1 MKAKKFVKQLK
12 NGTYNEFALAE
23 NGEKLWTLF
32 PKFSMKDIPILLSLA
47 DDTTII
53 NPFKHLI
60 TLSNELSAIRLQKD
74 YLIQCQKNNAL
85 ISELSKE
92 IKALVIVQKELK
104 EDRER
109 FIKKDKFLSSPIEK
123 IDLELELLKNQKS
136 MIVENMD
143 FDLGLKF

>member
-1 MKAKKFVKQLK
+1 MIDNV
-12 NGTYNEFALAE
+12 
-23 NGEKLWTLF
+23 
-32 PKFSMKDIPILLSLA
+32 
-47 DDTTII
+47 

-60 TLSNELSAIRLQKD
+60 TLSKELSTIRLQKD
-74 YLIQCQKNNAL
+74 YLIQCQKNNSL

-92 IKALVIVQKELK
+92 LKALVIVQKELK

>member
-1 MKAKKFVKQLK
+1 MIDNV
-12 NGTYNEFALAE
+12 
-23 NGEKLWTLF
+23 
-32 PKFSMKDIPILLSLA
+32 
-47 DDTTII
+47 

-60 TLSNELSAIRLQKD
+60 TISNELSAIRLQKD
-74 YLIQCQKNNAL
+74 YLLQCEKNNAL

-92 IKALVIVQKELK
+92 LKALIIVQNELRN
-104 EDRER
+104 DRER

>member
-1 MKAKKFVKQLK
+1 MIDNV
-12 NGTYNEFALAE
+12 
-23 NGEKLWTLF
+23 
-32 PKFSMKDIPILLSLA
+32 
-47 DDTTII
+47 
-53 NPFKHLI
+53 NPFKYLI
-60 TLSNELSAIRLQKD
+60 TLSKELSAIRLQKD

-136 MIVENMD
+136 IIIENMD
-143 FDLGLKF
+143 LLDFKLGF

>member
-1 MKAKKFVKQLK
+1 MID
-12 NGTYNEFALAE
+12 N
-23 NGEKLWTLF
+23 
-32 PKFSMKDIPILLSLA
+32 
-47 DDTTII
+47 I

-74 YLIQCQKNNAL
+74 YLLQCEKNNAL
-85 ISELSKE
+85 IDELSKE
-92 IKALVIVQKELK
+92 IKALVVIVQNELK
-104 EDRER
+104 NDRER

>member
-1 MKAKKFVKQLK
+1 MIDNV
-12 NGTYNEFALAE
+12 
-23 NGEKLWTLF
+23 
-32 PKFSMKDIPILLSLA
+32 
-47 DDTTII
+47 

-60 TLSNELSAIRLQKD
+60 TFSNELSAIRLQKD

-92 IKALVIVQKELK
+92 LKALVIVQNELK
-104 EDRER
+104 NDRER

-136 MIVENMD
+136 IIIENMD
-143 FDLGLKF
+143 LLDFKLGF